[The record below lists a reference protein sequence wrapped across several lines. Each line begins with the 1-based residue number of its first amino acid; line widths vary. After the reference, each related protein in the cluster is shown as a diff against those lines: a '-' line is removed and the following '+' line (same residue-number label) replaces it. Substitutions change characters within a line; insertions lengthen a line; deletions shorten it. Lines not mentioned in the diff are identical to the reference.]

1 MSEGNVERD
10 DGNSL
15 IKAYIQQGR
24 GLESAIN
31 LYNDTADQY
40 DKVTVFLYMEKVY
53 LLDHKKK

>member
-1 MSEGNVERD
+1 MERD

-15 IKAYIQQGR
+15 VKAYIQQGR

-40 DKVTVFLYMEKVY
+40 DKVTVFLYVEKVY
-53 LLDHKKK
+53 LCETECIRG